1 MKETVYTLN
10 LSDGFDPVSNAS
22 KINIEFKLD
31 YFPGG
36 EPNFRIESDLIYADD
51 TPLYITQ
58 RFSSPND
65 LISILV
71 ATDAARR
78 AGFKEIHLVLPYFP
92 AARQDRVC
100 NPGESL
106 TIKVFA
112 DLINRC
118 KFDSVNIYSPH
129 SEVTPALID
138 NCKLIELDHQ
148 FLRNI
153 IATNGWYSNKEVNIV
168 CPDAGA
174 GKRVS
179 KLAKYISDTYNL
191 LSIGCKLKVN
201 LIRCEK
207 VRDVSTGALKEFFV
221 DATDL
226 GKYPTII
233 CDDIVA
239 YGGTFIGLGKVLKER
254 NCGPLCLFVS
264 HADCDK
270 GLSNMTEFFDKVYTT
285 NSRVNTHSSP
295 KLFTFNVTI

>member
-10 LSDGFDPVSNAS
+10 LSDGFDPVSNSS
-22 KINIEFKLD
+22 KINIKFKLD

-36 EPNFRIESDLIYADD
+36 EPNFRIDSTLVYSDD

-78 AGFKEIHLVLPYFP
+78 AGFKEIHLILPYFP

-100 NPGESL
+100 NVGESL

-112 DLINRC
+112 DLINSC
-118 KFDSVNIYSPH
+118 KFDSVYIYSPH

-138 NCKLIELDHQ
+138 NCKLIERDHK
-148 FLRNI
+148 FLRSI
-153 IATNGWYSNKEVNIV
+153 ISNNGWYLKEEINIV

-179 KLAKYISDTYNL
+179 KLVKYISDTFTTV
-191 LSIGCKLKVN
+191 GFPLKVN

-254 NCGPLCLFVS
+254 NCGTLCLFVS

-270 GLSNMTEFFDKVYTT
+270 GLSNMTEFFDQVYTT
-285 NSRVNTHSSP
+285 NSRVNTHTSS
-295 KLFTFNVTI
+295 KLITFNITI